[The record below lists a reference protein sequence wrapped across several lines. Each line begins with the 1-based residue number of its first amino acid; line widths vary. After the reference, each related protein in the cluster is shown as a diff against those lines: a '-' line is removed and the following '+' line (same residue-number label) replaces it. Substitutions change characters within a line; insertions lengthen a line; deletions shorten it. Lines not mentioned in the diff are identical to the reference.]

1 VNCPSRPAQ
10 GVKPLARSTWEPGS
24 EHRSFRC
31 GNPPARSRLMLTA
44 PPGAKSPDSDGCQGP
59 RRSVLGGLFCA
70 ADRDPPQGWARYPNL
85 QRRPPAPN
93 ADLGRLQRQTMR
105 AFTVGGA
112 VLSSTAVYD
121 WCFPRDRT
129 RARSQAARW
138 SVRRVLMRI
147 AEPIGRA
154 APPFARSPAGG
165 SAGHRPLS
173 LF

>member
-1 VNCPSRPAQ
+1 
-10 GVKPLARSTWEPGS
+10 
-24 EHRSFRC
+24 
-31 GNPPARSRLMLTA
+31 
-44 PPGAKSPDSDGCQGP
+44 
-59 RRSVLGGLFCA
+59 
-70 ADRDPPQGWARYPNL
+70 
-85 QRRPPAPN
+85 
-93 ADLGRLQRQTMR
+93 MR

-154 APPFARSPAGG
+154 PTIGRPVWRLRDPAVQKAPEN
-165 SAGHRPLS
+165 
-173 LF
+173 